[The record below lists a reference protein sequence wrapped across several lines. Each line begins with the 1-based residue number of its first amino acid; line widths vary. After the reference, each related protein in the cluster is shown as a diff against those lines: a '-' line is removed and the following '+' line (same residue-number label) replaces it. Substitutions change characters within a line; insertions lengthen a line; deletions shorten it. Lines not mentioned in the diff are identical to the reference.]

1 MKILEIVTN
10 LSSGGA
16 ERFVVDLS
24 NELCQSNEITLLV
37 LKDDTKSSY
46 GFYKHELSDK
56 INYINLRFG
65 DGKSLSYL
73 WKVYKTIKNINAD
86 IVHMHSVTQYCA
98 LAVFLLHHKFKFF
111 QTVHN
116 DITKIGNIL
125 HYKLAFRVFGKLG
138 WIKFITISH
147 TNHIDMGKYYP
158 KCVNT
163 LIYNGRK
170 PQHTTEKLPAVK
182 EEINRLKKTANTTVL
197 IHVARFSAQKNQQIL
212 VQAFNKLTSNKADSI
227 LLIIGNNFNSEEGKL
242 LQAESC
248 KEIYFLG
255 TRTNIAD
262 YMACSDIFVLSSLY
276 EGMPISLIEAIQS
289 GLAILSTPVCGV
301 IDVVKSGVNGV
312 ISSDYGED
320 SFYTAMKNIIDN
332 KTRYLQAAQSSEFT
346 NSFSIVDTAKQYIDW
361 FNK

>member
-1 MKILEIVTN
+1 MKILEIVTS

-24 NELCQSNEITLLV
+24 NELCKSNELTLLV

-56 INYINLRFG
+56 INYINLKFG
-65 DGKSLSYL
+65 DGKSLPYL

-125 HYKLAFRVFGKLG
+125 YYKLAFRVFGKLG

-158 KCVNT
+158 KCINT

-170 PQHTTEKLPAVK
+170 QQQTTKKLSAVK
-182 EEINRLKKTANTTVL
+182 EEINRLKKTENTTVF
-197 IHVARFSAQKNQQIL
+197 IHVARFSEQKNQRVL
-212 VQAFNKLTSNKADSI
+212 VQAFNKLISNKADAI
-227 LLIIGNNFNSEEGKL
+227 LLIIGNNFDSNEGKL

-248 KEIYFLG
+248 KEISFLG

-301 IDVVKSGVNGV
+301 IDVVKPGVNGV
-312 ISSDYGED
+312 ISSDYDED
-320 SFYTAMKNIIDN
+320 SFYAAMKDIITN
-332 KTRYLQAAQSSEFT
+332 KAKYLQAAQSSEFT
-346 NSFSIVDTAKQYIDW
+346 KSFSIIDTAKQYIEW